1 MDATRLKR
9 QIHPM
14 PEDVK
19 TRLENENLMAAYLSR
34 PPYQQN
40 DYIGWIGRAKLA
52 ATREKRIAQGHH
64 GLPGSEAGG
73 GAAPPRRAGEPDGR
87 RAAHDG

>member
-1 MDATRLKR
+1 MDTTRLKR
-9 QIHPM
+9 EIHVM

-19 TRLENENLMAAYLSR
+19 TLLEKENLMEAYLQR

-52 ATREKRIAQGHH
+52 ATREKRIAQMM
-64 GLPGSEAGG
+64 SELHAGDVYMRM
-73 GAAPPRRAGEPDGR
+73 AWRRKHE
-87 RAAHDG
+87 